1 MRAGRAWGQGLGEGA
16 RPVRAGR
23 AWGQG
28 LGEGA
33 RPVRDGRAWGRPG
46 RGGLTCEGW

>member
-1 MRAGRAWGQGLGEGA
+1 M
-16 RPVRAGR
+16 RAGR

-46 RGGLTCEGW
+46 RGGPTCEGW

>member
-23 AWGQG
+23 AWGPG
-28 LGEGA
+28 MRGA
-33 RPVRDGRAWGRPG
+33 
-46 RGGLTCEGW
+46 